1 MGGRCVAGASTTDLK
16 KLSSGDGDA
25 RPRGMSTLSSEN
37 DRGDDP
43 AADGARGD
51 DCADREPCELSLSLR
66 GEFVVGPAPELS
78 EAARGDDWALSEAS
92 SVGSRLMRTTGGR
105 RRRRV
110 LASSAVDIVALPAM
124 AVDVGCEL
132 RVKGCCSCLSRLDQP
147 LVQIGFRQACGS
159 AQGLRHAR

>member
-1 MGGRCVAGASTTDLK
+1 
-16 KLSSGDGDA
+16 
-25 RPRGMSTLSSEN
+25 MSTLSSEN

-66 GEFVVGPAPELS
+66 GEFVGPAPE
-78 EAARGDDWALSEAS
+78 LSEAS

-110 LASSAVDIVALPAM
+110 LASSAVDMLS
-124 AVDVGCEL
+124 
-132 RVKGCCSCLSRLDQP
+132 CCL
-147 LVQIGFRQACGS
+147 F
-159 AQGLRHAR
+159 

>member
-1 MGGRCVAGASTTDLK
+1 
-16 KLSSGDGDA
+16 
-25 RPRGMSTLSSEN
+25 MSTRSSEN

-92 SVGSRLMRTTGGR
+92 SFGSRLMRTTGGLR
-105 RRRRV
+105 RRRAPA
-110 LASSAVDIVALPAM
+110 ASAMDIFA
-124 AVDVGCEL
+124 EL
-132 RVKGCCSCLSRLDQP
+132 RVKRL
-147 LVQIGFRQACGS
+147 LLLFIS
-159 AQGLRHAR
+159 I